1 MTNPSPQKTAL
12 AWSGESKPPAGT
24 PGAATPGAGGGT
36 QVDFHPAHHQLLV
49 VQLLDHDHQHHHYQ
63 YQYHNHHDDHHP
75 DAGPGPLDV
84 CDGGAHEPRVVAAP
98 GLHVAQRHRPEDVP
112 HRAAAAAPERR

>member
-36 QVDFHPAHHQLLV
+36 QVEFIKLMIIIWV
-49 VQLLDHDHQHHHYQ
+49 MIIVNIMIIMSNMKITQLLDHHHYQ
-63 YQYHNHHDDHHP
+63 YQPHYHNHDHQQ
-75 DAGPGPLDV
+75 AGPGPLDV

-112 HRAAAAAPERR
+112 H